1 VGEWL
6 DAAGHAAAWA
16 ARGDDDPYLRPEYL
30 AASAIIGEGEL
41 AAWSDGGVLY
51 PFLVRPLDGGR
62 CDLTSAYGY
71 GGPMGAE
78 PGWRA
83 RFAAACA
90 DRGVVSEFIRFHP
103 LRGNDAGLGDVDVRE
118 MQEIVTVDPGTGEED
133 VVAGLRS
140 QGRRNLT
147 RARRAGV
154 EVRESDDMEA
164 FHTFYVES
172 MRALGADAFY
182 LFDAAY
188 FATLARMGEAVL
200 LLEAGGARA
209 LYLAGAGALHYH
221 LGGVDPEGRRTGA
234 ATLMHVE
241 AAGIARRRGLRLL
254 SLGGGLAAG
263 DALWR
268 FKATI
273 GRGRAP
279 FRIGA
284 RVHHEAAYAELC
296 ESAGVPVTTA
306 GRFPAYR

>member
-1 VGEWL
+1 MGDWL
-6 DAAGHAAAWA
+6 DAAAYAEAWA
-16 ARGDDDPYLRPEYL
+16 GRGDDDPYLRPEYL
-30 AASAIIGEGEL
+30 AASAIIGEGEP

-51 PFLVRPLDGGR
+51 PFLVRPLPGGR

-71 GGPMGAE
+71 GGPMGDE

-83 RFAAACA
+83 RFATACA

-103 LRGNDAGLGDVDVRE
+103 LRGNDAGLGDVDVRDV
-118 MQEIVTVDPGTGEED
+118 QEIVTVDPGAGEED

-154 EVRESDDMEA
+154 EVRESDDMAA
-164 FHTFYVES
+164 FHAFYTES
-172 MRALGADAFY
+172 MRALGADPFY

-188 FATLARMGEAVL
+188 FEALARLGDAVVL
-200 LLEAGGARA
+200 LVAGGARA
-209 LYLAGAGALHYH
+209 LYLAGGGALHYH

-234 ATLMHVE
+234 ATLMHIE

-254 SLGGGLAAG
+254 SLGGGLSAG

-279 FRIGA
+279 FRIGV
-284 RVHHEAAYAELC
+284 RVHDEAAYAELC
-296 ESAGVPVTTA
+296 AAVGVPATTE